1 MPINTDLNIS
11 PYYDDYDIE
20 NQFYKV
26 LFKPAY
32 AVQARELTQ
41 LQTILQNQIEQFGDN
56 IFKEGSIIKGST
68 FTNLNDLKYVKLNNK
83 TGFDP
88 ELYKPVTVIE
98 EISGVDTEV
107 DIVYWVEGLINGLKA
122 SIVSAQIGYE
132 TRPPDLNTFW
142 VNYLNANESVSNVSY
157 RKSFQ
162 EGEELNIIQYKFVGG
177 QPHPTAPGPTIV
189 QTCNVTDQV
198 NATGN
203 AFGIQSAPGIIF
215 QKGHFL
221 FTSTQTLIV
230 EKYSNAPD
238 GVSVGYKVKEEL
250 IDSLGDSNLF
260 DNALGSKNYNAPGAD
275 RLKLTPILTVLS
287 TANADSDKDFFTLIR
302 YQNGDAVLLRDV
314 SQYNVLGEEMA
325 KRTFEESGNY
335 VVEKFNV
342 VPDRRD
348 GDLKMLVN
356 PGVAYVKGHRVE
368 NKGQQDFTID
378 PITTTA
384 TAEAQPINQ
393 SYGGY
398 VDIVA
403 FGGTNTSIPDI
414 DNTTYDLQ
422 DASNVDIGTA
432 WVRNITPTKIYLSGV
447 NLTTV
452 GKTFADVKYIQ
463 TGSGNGDHI
472 EIAEGSTFK
481 DTDRYP
487 AIFNS
492 GAYSLESTDNITIVK
507 RLKELKSPATT
518 TSMQITILNTA
529 DENFVCNNDDVL
541 IIQSDGTLHTVTGT
555 AVNVNNSV
563 LTITTST
570 NMTNTCYVYYNKR
583 VVAVPYAKT
592 VATPYIKTTYNPLS
606 TNQKWK
612 LGFPDVFE
620 IMSIVDVNGKDW
632 KNSFRLKTNQKDTH
646 YGQSYYEHVT
656 GRPKPASG
664 TLTVQ
669 IKVFEVNPNDD
680 YFFTID
686 SYPIDDAA
694 TPAAGTIPTNKIPV
708 YTSTSGK
715 RYNLRECFDFR
726 PYVNRYPGAEY
737 TDTAGTAETLTVHTE
752 SATGLNEL
760 TLGTLITP
768 ANDNTAEADVDYYL
782 SRIDH
787 ITVDTYGT
795 YAVVKGSEEENP
807 RPAKIEPNQL
817 VISTVAIPGFP
828 ALTPKEA
835 AQQGKNHYAI
845 TAKSSGVKNYTMK
858 DIQRIDNKI
867 QALEYE
873 VLLNRLE
880 TEVQNLNILDENG
893 LTRFKNGYI
902 VEPFKD
908 LQLANLEDANF
919 NSSVPFDR
927 EILAPAVR
935 TFPLDLKLKSN
946 TNATIFPDTANP
958 EIATLSRNSHVSL
971 ISQTFATGFRN
982 AVSNFY
988 KYSGVG
994 RLSPDHDSVHDTVA
1008 DPINIVTDSTA
1019 PFNNFLENLQEFLP
1033 LTGTEVT
1040 TFQKQIGNAAQWF
1053 PTTVTNTKTSTL
1065 VLSEGSTSSF
1075 NAGEMVS
1082 NIHFEPYMRSRDV
1095 NVYMSGLRPST
1106 RHYFF
1111 FDGISVDAHV
1121 MPGTEVD
1128 TAREVERFGVKG
1140 AEVTTD
1146 ANGVL
1151 RAVFNVP
1158 AETFFVGDRELEVVD
1173 VSQYASIS
1181 SASTSYGSLMY
1192 HAFNIDI
1199 EKTSLTGTVRIPS
1212 FDINTTTTE
1221 RNGPRRARPQPRDRG
1236 NDNGDPLAQTFF
1248 IKQGMGKGSGSVF
1261 ASKVDLYFKKKS
1273 TTNGVNIELREVVN
1287 GYPSAHIIPFS
1298 QVHLTPSQVSATDDA
1313 SAATTIDFEAPIRLD
1328 VEKEYAIV
1336 IKPDANDPNYL
1347 VFTSKV
1353 GGTDITPGN
1362 VGAAVVQDWGDGV
1375 LFTSTNNRA
1384 WKSYQDEDIKF
1395 ALYRHD
1401 FNASTG
1407 SVTLSPEDLEFF
1419 SISTR
1424 DGDFQ
1429 SGEQVYQEKALTGAT
1444 IATVSGVLGNNFVT
1458 GTALNETYAA
1468 GMSVIIKDSTNTFR
1482 DIFTI
1487 ASVDSATQVT
1497 LNKKLPFV
1505 VTSGTMYPCVNG
1517 SINYFNIFSDEVLY
1531 LRKSTADATLQF
1543 AGVDV
1548 TLSAS
1553 LSGIEGL
1560 DSRATAVIESVD
1572 NINVSYIQPMILKSN
1587 DAITTTALSGQFND
1601 PANTLQNYSLP
1612 MKFADNNYFNK
1623 KGNLLYSKSNDT
1635 LNTKP
1640 FDLTINMANKAN
1652 STSTPIIDLET
1663 ASLIAYQYKSTNAAD
1678 TTCKYISKTI
1688 ELKESLDAEDFNV
1701 ILTGYRPNG
1710 TDIKVYIR
1718 PINAH
1723 DYTDESSIDWIE
1735 LELYE
1740 GLNLFSSS
1748 ANIDDYKEFSYRVPS
1763 TNLDS
1768 GVLTYSTT
1776 LGEFLGFRKFAVR
1789 IDLLSTNTYQVP
1801 YVADYRG
1808 IALT

>member
-68 FTNLNDLKYVKLNNK
+68 FTNLSDLKYVKLNNK

-88 ELYKPVTVIE
+88 ELYKPVTVVE
-98 EISGVDTEV
+98 EISGVDTNV
-107 DIVYWVEGLINGLKA
+107 DIIYQVEGLINGLKA
-122 SIVSAQIGYE
+122 NIISAQIGYE

-142 VNYLNANESVSNVSY
+142 VNYLNTNESVSNADY
-157 RKSFQ
+157 RKAFQ
-162 EGEELNIIQYKFVGG
+162 QGEELNIVRYKFVGG
-177 QPHPTAPGPTIV
+177 QPHPTAPGPDIV

-203 AFGIQSAPGIIF
+203 AFGIQSAPGIVF

-230 EKYSNAPD
+230 EKYSNAPND
-238 GVSVGYKVKEEL
+238 VSVGYKVQEEL
-250 IDSLGDSNLF
+250 INQLNDDSLY

-275 RLKLTPILTVLS
+275 RLKLTPILTVLP
-287 TANADSDKDFFTLIR
+287 TATADADKDFFTLIR

-314 SQYNVLGEEMA
+314 SQYNVIGEEMA

-348 GDLKMLVN
+348 GDLTMLVN
-356 PGVAYVKGHRVE
+356 PGIAYVKGHRVE
-368 NKGQQDFTID
+368 NKGQRSFTID
-378 PITTTA
+378 PVTSTA
-384 TAEAQPINQ
+384 TAEEQPINQ

-414 DNTTYDLQ
+414 NNATYDLQ
-422 DASNVDIGTA
+422 NASNVDIGS
-432 WVRNITPTKIYLSGV
+432 VRIRNITPTRVYISMIQM
-447 NLTTV
+447 V
-452 GKTFADVKYIQ
+452 GSNTFSDAKYIQ
-463 TGSGNGDHI
+463 TGSGNSDHI
-472 EIAEGSTFK
+472 EIAENSVLK
-481 DTDRYP
+481 DADRMP
-487 AIFNS
+487 MIFNT
-492 GAYSLESTDNITIVK
+492 GAYSVESTANTTIVK

-529 DENFVCNNDDVL
+529 DENFDCNNDDVL
-541 IIQSDGTLHTVTGT
+541 IIQSDGTLHTVTGV

-570 NMTNTCYVYYNKR
+570 NMTTTCYVYYNKR
-583 VVAVPYAKT
+583 VTAVPYAKS
-592 VATPYIKTTYNPLS
+592 VATPYIKSLFNAVG
-606 TNQKWK
+606 TNQRYQ

-620 IMSIVDVNGKDW
+620 IMSVVDANGRDY
-632 KNSFRLKTNQKDTH
+632 KNSFRLKPNQKDTH
-646 YGQSYYEHVT
+646 YDRSYMEYIP
-656 GRPKPASG
+656 GRPKPATG

-669 IKVFEVNPNDD
+669 LKCFQVNPNDD
-680 YFFTID
+680 YFFTVD
-686 SYPIDDAA
+686 SYPIDDGE
-694 TPAAGTIPTNKIPV
+694 TPASGTIRSNQIGV
-708 YTSTSGK
+708 YESANGE

-726 PYVNRYPGAEY
+726 PYVTKDGAVDY
-737 TDTAGTAETLTVHTE
+737 TDTAGTAGTLTTFTE
-752 SATGLNEL
+752 IAVGLDETNF
-760 TLGTLITP
+760 GTLITP
-768 ANDNTAEADVDYYL
+768 ANDNFAQSDLDYYL

-787 ITVDTYGT
+787 IAIDSYGT
-795 YAVVKGSEEENP
+795 YSVVKGTEEENP
-807 RPAKIEPNQL
+807 APPKIADNQL
-817 VISTVAIPGFP
+817 IISTITLPGYP

-835 AQQGKNHYAI
+835 AQQRKNYYAI
-845 TAKSSGVKNYTMK
+845 TVKSSGIKNYTMK

-867 QALEYE
+867 QAIEYQ
-873 VLLNRLE
+873 VLLNKLE
-880 TEVQNLNILDENG
+880 QEVQNLNILDENG

-908 LQLANLEDANF
+908 LQLANLEDNNF
-919 NSSVPFDR
+919 SASVPFDK

-958 EIATLSRNSHVSL
+958 EIATLSRNAHVSL
-971 ISQTFATGFRN
+971 ISQTYATGFRN

-994 RLSPDHDSVHDTVA
+994 KLSPSHDAIHDTIT
-1008 DPINIVTDSTA
+1008 DPINIVNDFSA

-1033 LTGTEVT
+1033 LTGTQTT
-1040 TFQKQIGNAAQWF
+1040 TFQQQIGNAAQWF
-1053 PTTVTNTKTSTL
+1053 PTTVTRTRTSTL
-1065 VLSEGSTSSF
+1065 VMGESNEQTV
-1075 NAGEMVS
+1075 NAGDMVS
-1082 NIHFEPYMRSRDV
+1082 NINFEPYMRSRDIKI
-1095 NVYMSGLRPST
+1095 YMSGLRPDT

-1111 FDGISVDAHV
+1111 FDGVSVDTHV

-1128 TAREVERFGVKG
+1128 SAREVERFGAKG
-1140 AEVTTD
+1140 AEVKTD
-1146 ANGVL
+1146 SNGVL
-1151 RAVFNVP
+1151 RAVFNIP
-1158 AETFFVGDRELEVVD
+1158 AESFFVGDRELEVVD
-1173 VSQYASIS
+1173 VSQYTSID

-1199 EKTSLTGTVRIPS
+1199 EKTNVTGTVRIPT

-1273 TTNGVNIELREVVN
+1273 TTNGVNIQLREVIN

-1298 QVHLTPSQVSATDDA
+1298 EVHLTPSQVSVTDDA
-1313 SAATTIDFEAPIRLD
+1313 STATTVDFEAPVRLD
-1328 VEKEYAIV
+1328 VDKEYAIV

-1353 GGTDITPGN
+1353 GQTDITPGN

-1401 FNASTG
+1401 FNAATG
-1407 SVTLSPEDLEFF
+1407 SVTLSPENLEFF
-1419 SISTR
+1419 SISEL
-1424 DGDFQ
+1424 DGEFL
-1429 SGEQVYQEKALTGAT
+1429 SGERVYQTKALTGAT
-1444 IATVSGVLGNNFVT
+1444 IATVSGVLGNDFVT
-1458 GTALNETYAA
+1458 GTAVNETYAA
-1468 GMSVIIKDSTNTFR
+1468 GMSVIIADSTNTFR

-1505 VTSGTMYPCVNG
+1505 VTSGTMYPCVTG
-1517 SINYFNIFSDEVLY
+1517 SVNYFNVLSDEVLY
-1531 LRKSTADATLQF
+1531 LRQSTADATLQF
-1543 AGVDV
+1543 EGVDV
-1548 TLSAS
+1548 TSSVILSA
-1553 LSGIEGL
+1553 IEGL
-1560 DSRATAVIESVD
+1560 DSRATAVIDSVD
-1572 NINVSYIQPMILKSN
+1572 NINVSYVQPMILKSN
-1587 DAITTTALSGQFND
+1587 DAITTTTMSGQFND
-1601 PANTLQNYSLP
+1601 PANTLQNYNLP

-1635 LNTKP
+1635 TNSKP
-1640 FDLTINMANKAN
+1640 FDLTINMANKSN
-1652 STSTPIIDLET
+1652 STSTPVVDLET
-1663 ASLIAYQYKSTNAAD
+1663 ASLIAYQYKSTNSAD
-1678 TTCKYISKTI
+1678 TTSKYISKTI

-1701 ILTGYRPNG
+1701 ILTGYRPLG

-1718 PINAH
+1718 PINAY
-1723 DYTDESSIDWIE
+1723 DYTSQENIDWVE
-1735 LELYE
+1735 LELVE
-1740 GLNLFSSS
+1740 GINLYSS
-1748 ANIDDYKEFSYRVPS
+1748 AANVDDYKEFSYKVPAA
-1763 TNLDS
+1763 NLTA
-1768 GVLTYSTT
+1768 GVLAYSSSF
-1776 LGEFLGFRKFAVR
+1776 GDFSGFRKFAVR
-1789 IDLLSTNTYQVP
+1789 IDLISSNNYQVP

>member
-88 ELYKPVTVIE
+88 ELYKPVTVVE
-98 EISGVDTEV
+98 DISGVDTEV
-107 DIVYWVEGLINGLKA
+107 DIIYQVEGLINGLKA
-122 SIVSAQIGYE
+122 NIISAQIGYE

-142 VNYLNANESVSNVSY
+142 VNYLNANEDVVNADY
-157 RKSFQ
+157 RKVFQ
-162 EGEELNIIQYKFVGG
+162 EGEELNIIRYKFVGG
-177 QPHPTAPGPTIV
+177 QPHPTAPGPDIV

-203 AFGIQSAPGIIF
+203 AFGIQSAPGIVF

-230 EKYSNAPD
+230 EKYSNAPND
-238 GVSVGYKVKEEL
+238 VSVGYKVQEEL

-275 RLKLTPILTVLS
+275 RLKLTPILTVLPTA
-287 TANADSDKDFFTLIR
+287 TANSDKDFFTLIR

-314 SQYNVLGEEMA
+314 SQYNVIGEEMA
-325 KRTFEESGNY
+325 KRTYEESGNY

-342 VPDRRD
+342 VPDRRN
-348 GDLKMLVN
+348 GDLTMLVN

-368 NKGQQDFTID
+368 NKGQQDFRID
-378 PITTTA
+378 PVTTIET
-384 TAEAQPINQ
+384 TEAQPINQ

-414 DNTTYDLQ
+414 DNATYDLQ
-422 DASNVDIGTA
+422 DASNVDIGQA
-432 WVRNITPTKIYLSGV
+432 WVRNITPTKIYLSGINMV
-447 NLTTV
+447 TP

-463 TGSGNGDHI
+463 TGGGNGDHI
-472 EIAEGSTFK
+472 EIAEGSVFK
-481 DTDRYP
+481 DADRFP
-487 AIFNS
+487 AIFDT
-492 GAYSLESTDNITIVK
+492 GTYSLESTDNITIVK
-507 RLKELKSPATT
+507 RLKELKSPASA

-529 DENFVCNNDDVL
+529 DENFDCNNDDIL
-541 IIQSDGTLHTVTGT
+541 IIQSDGTLHTVTDVV
-555 AVNVNNSV
+555 VNVNNSV

-583 VVAVPYAKT
+583 FAASPYAKS
-592 VATPYIKTTYNPLS
+592 VATPYIKTTYNPADA
-606 TNQKWK
+606 NQKWA

-620 IMSIVDVNGKDW
+620 IKSIVDVNGKEW
-632 KNSFRLKTNQKDTH
+632 KNSFRLKPNQKDTH
-646 YGQSYYEHVT
+646 YGKSYYEHVA

-664 TLTVQ
+664 TLTVHLG
-669 IKVFEVNPNDD
+669 VFEVNPNDD

-686 SYPIDDAA
+686 SYPIDNSE
-694 TPAAGTIPTNKIPV
+694 TPAVGFINTNRIPV
-708 YTSTSGK
+708 YTSSSGR

-726 PYVNRYPGAEY
+726 PYVNKVAGCDY
-737 TDTAGTAETLTVHTE
+737 TDTIGTAETLSIHTE
-752 SATGLNEL
+752 SATGLN
-760 TLGTLITP
+760 TVSLGTLITP
-768 ANDNTAEADVDYYL
+768 ANDNTAEADMDYYL

-787 ITVDTYGT
+787 ITVDTYGQ
-795 YAVVKGSEEENP
+795 YAVIKGTEEENP
-807 RPAKIEPNQL
+807 RPAKIDPNQL
-817 VISTVAIPGFP
+817 VISTVSIPGFP

-835 AQQGKNHYAI
+835 ARQGKNYYAV
-845 TAKSSGVKNYTMK
+845 TAKANGVKNYTMK

-867 QALEYE
+867 QAIEYQ
-873 VLLNRLE
+873 VLLSQLE
-880 TEVQNLNILDENG
+880 NEVQNLNILDENG

-908 LQLANLEDANF
+908 LQLANLEDTNF
-919 NSSVPFDR
+919 NASVPFDK

-946 TNATIFPDTANP
+946 TNATIFPDTASP
-958 EIATLSRNSHVSL
+958 EVATLSRNSHVSL

-994 RLSPDHDSVHDTVA
+994 RLSPDHDGVHDTVA
-1008 DPINIVTDSTA
+1008 DPINIVSDFSA

-1053 PTTVTNTKTSTL
+1053 PTTVTKTKTSTL
-1065 VLSEGSTSSF
+1065 VMNEGTSQNFS
-1075 NAGEMVS
+1075 AGDMVS
-1082 NIHFEPYMRSRDV
+1082 NFHFEPYMRSRDV
-1095 NVYMSGLRPST
+1095 NVYMSGLRPNT

-1111 FDGISVDAHV
+1111 FDGVSVDVHV

-1128 TAREVERFGVKG
+1128 SAREVERFGVKG
-1140 AEVTTD
+1140 AEVKTD

-1173 VSQYASIS
+1173 VNQYASID

-1192 HAFNIDI
+1192 HAFNINV
-1199 EKTSLTGTVRIPS
+1199 EKTNITGSVRIPS

-1221 RNGPRRARPQPRDRG
+1221 RNGPRRARPRERNNDR
-1236 NDNGDPLAQTFF
+1236 NNDPLAQTFF
-1248 IKQGMGKGSGSVF
+1248 IKEGMGKGSGSVF

-1273 TTNGVNIELREVVN
+1273 TTNGVNVELREVVN

-1298 QVHLTPSQVSATDDA
+1298 QVHLTPAQVSATEDA
-1313 SAATTIDFEAPIRLD
+1313 STATTVDFEAPVRLD
-1328 VEKEYAIV
+1328 VEKEYAVV

-1353 GGTDITPGN
+1353 GQTDITPGN

-1395 ALYRHD
+1395 NLYRHD

-1407 SVTLSPEDLEFF
+1407 SVVLSPEDLEFF
-1419 SISTR
+1419 SISER
-1424 DGDFQ
+1424 DGEFLAGEKVFQ
-1429 SGEQVYQEKALTGAT
+1429 QKALSGAT
-1444 IATVSGVLGNNFVT
+1444 IATVSGTLGSDFVT
-1458 GTALNETYAA
+1458 GTAVNETYAA

-1482 DIFTI
+1482 DIFKI

-1505 VTSGTMYPCVNG
+1505 VTSGTMLPCVDG
-1517 SINYFNIFSDEVLY
+1517 SVNYFNVFSDEVLY
-1531 LRKSTADATLQF
+1531 LRKSTADTTLQF
-1543 AGVDV
+1543 QGVDV
-1548 TLSAS
+1548 TLSSS
-1553 LSGIEGL
+1553 LSAIEGL
-1560 DSRATAVIESVD
+1560 DSRATAVIDSVD
-1572 NINVSYIQPMILKSN
+1572 NINVSYVQPMILKSN
-1587 DAITTTALSGQFND
+1587 DAITTTTLAGQFND
-1601 PANTLQNYSLP
+1601 PANSLQNYNLP

-1635 LNTKP
+1635 GNTKP
-1640 FDLTINMANKAN
+1640 FDLTINMANKSN
-1652 STSTPIIDLET
+1652 STSTPIVDLET
-1663 ASLIAYQYKSTNAAD
+1663 ASLIAYQYKSTNSAD

-1723 DYTDESSIDWIE
+1723 DYTDEASIDWIE

-1748 ANIDDYKEFSYRVPS
+1748 SNINDYKEFSYRVPS
-1763 TNLDS
+1763 ANLDS
-1768 GVLTYSTT
+1768 GVLTYSTA
-1776 LGEFLGFRKFAVR
+1776 LGEYLGFRKFAVR
-1789 IDLLSTNTYQVP
+1789 IDLLSSNNYQVP